1 MLKKLGKLLF
11 LLFRKL
17 FQKKKETNN
26 NPETVI
32 GVGIDLQAKEK
43 KLTNI
48 VLPDSARKGQFWC
61 FGTNRVGKAQSND
74 SLIHTPD
81 GWKRMGDIKKGDTV
95 STPDNKKA
103 TVIDIFPQGIL
114 PIYKIT
120 FEDGRSAEASGDH
133 LWEIHHPHWTG
144 KYKKG
149 VSRAG
154 IAKPRIL
161 TTLELKSQIER
172 NKGRFAVRLIAPIE
186 KPKQDLPV
194 HPYVLGCLLGDGNIS
209 KNSHGMC
216 RLSFCCSSPSVVKR
230 LNKFLPYGTIIE
242 QVGPRDIDYAIKMTD
257 DLQKHGR
264 NKTCGYAVNPVRKKL
279 AELKL
284 SGLRSW
290 EKFIPEQYLE
300 SNVDDRLELL
310 RGLLDT
316 DGTVTKTGTLQF
328 DTSSKQLAIGFQRLV
343 WSLGGVAKIKTKI
356 NMSYVKNGVRV
367 QCRDSYHI
375 TISRYPEP
383 RELVTRPERK
393 NRLPVNYRYK
403 TYLKNAVKSVEF
415 SRNAEARCIL
425 LDSENHLYITDN
437 YIVTHNTR
445 VMENMIEQDIKKGYS
460 VVVID
465 PKGDIELFNK
475 IIQAA
480 AMTKRLDDISF
491 ITPIFPEYSA
501 VINPLSSYYMPE
513 EIVGH
518 IVSGVE
524 TGKEPYF
531 FNVAYEISLVL
542 VQSLE
547 LIAHSQGKEPDF
559 NLLKIKNYIS
569 REELEKLKAQEL
581 DKLTQR
587 NIEYAYQYSM
597 DLQKILDSP
606 QDYYSKVSSSLRV
619 ALTELTSGN
628 IGKIIGQADENRF
641 IKRLQEGK
649 PVILIAHLG
658 SLLTRKAASTLG
670 KVLISMIQSFIGR
683 VFSSGR
689 VLNPP
694 LCIYIDEAQSTLYPG
709 IDDLFAKAGGAG
721 VWIHGFCQ
729 SVNQMYAAIGEDYTK
744 TILDNTNS
752 KFFMRV
758 PDYDTAHYISGQF
771 GTVRKF
777 SPILSVGGG
786 ISTREEEL
794 PLVRE
799 EDILRLQPRQFYFTS
814 YHGLF
819 KGTTKDTSELFVNVE
834 FPSVHFTDNE
844 EVAA

>member
-1 MLKKLGKLLF
+1 MF
-11 LLFRKL
+11 QKL

-32 GVGIDLQAKEK
+32 GIGIDLQAKEK

-61 FGTNRVGKAQSND
+61 FGTNRVGKAQSLD
-74 SLIHTPD
+74 SLVHTPD
-81 GWKRMGDIKKGDTV
+81 GWKRMGDIKKGYTV
-95 STPDNKKA
+95 STPDNKTA
-103 TVIDIFPQGIL
+103 TVIDVFPQGVL
-114 PIYKIT
+114 PLYKIT
-120 FEDGRSAEASGDH
+120 LYDGRTAEASNEH
-133 LWEIHHPHWTG
+133 LWEIHIG
-144 KYKKG
+144 YSKKKKKTI
-149 VSRAG
+149 VTTAMLR
-154 IAKPRIL
+154 RIM
-161 TTLELKSQIER
+161 Q
-172 NKGRFAVRLIAPIE
+172 NKKVFIQVYNP
-186 KPKQDLPV
+186 
-194 HPYVLGCLLGDGNIS
+194 S
-209 KNSHGMC
+209 KKC
-216 RLSFCCSSPSVVKR
+216 
-230 LNKFLPYGTIIE
+230 E
-242 QVGPRDIDYAIKMTD
+242 
-257 DLQKHGR
+257 
-264 NKTCGYAVNPVRKKL
+264 
-279 AELKL
+279 
-284 SGLRSW
+284 
-290 EKFIPEQYLE
+290 
-300 SNVDDRLELL
+300 
-310 RGLLDT
+310 
-316 DGTVTKTGTLQF
+316 
-328 DTSSKQLAIGFQRLV
+328 
-343 WSLGGVAKIKTKI
+343 KIK
-356 NMSYVKNGVRV
+356 
-367 QCRDSYHI
+367 
-375 TISRYPEP
+375 
-383 RELVTRPERK
+383 LV
-393 NRLPVNYRYK
+393 
-403 TYLKNAVKSVEF
+403 AVKSIEF
-415 SRNAEARCIL
+415 NRNAEAQCIL

-475 IIQAA
+475 IIQVS
-480 AMTKRLDDISF
+480 AMAKRLDDISF

-729 SVNQMYAAIGEDYTK
+729 SVNQMYAAIGQDYTK

-814 YHGLF
+814 YHGTF
-819 KGTTKDTSELFVNVE
+819 KGKTKDTSELFVNVE
-834 FPSVHFTDNE
+834 FPSVHFTDNKEKE
-844 EVAA
+844 EAA